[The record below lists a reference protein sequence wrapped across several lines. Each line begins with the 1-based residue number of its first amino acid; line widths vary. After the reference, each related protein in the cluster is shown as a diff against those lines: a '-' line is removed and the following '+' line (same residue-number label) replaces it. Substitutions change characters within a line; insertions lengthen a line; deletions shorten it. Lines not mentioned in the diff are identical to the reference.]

1 MTVPVLSIFSSI
13 GGIEDLSRR
22 VLVRELGVLC
32 SKYYDIDR
40 LCGADVCLTLLNRI
54 HSVYLAMD
62 VVSRIVSVKNLF
74 FSIFHTVG
82 HEFLHVTV
90 RSHSVRSSNLAV
102 ARYLVPVSK
111 AST

>member
-22 VLVRELGVLC
+22 VLVRELRVLC

-54 HSVYLAMD
+54 HSVYVAMD
-62 VVSRIVSVKNLF
+62 VVVSVKNLF

-82 HEFLHVTV
+82 HEFLHV